1 MFNPSEFAN
10 IARTEEKLW
19 WFRGMHAISFGLLD
33 PLLRTG
39 HVQRVLEAGC
49 GTGHFA
55 ATLRDRYGLPRVTA
69 VDLEPEALQHCSGR
83 PGLAPVRASVTHLPF
98 PDSVFD
104 LAVCLDVLVHFP
116 AGKEGAPIA
125 ELVRV
130 LRPGG
135 FLLLRAAAFRVFR
148 SRHSE
153 YVLEQQRFTRPQL
166 QTLAETLGLR
176 ILRLTYAN
184 FLLSPVALLRFRVWE
199 PLTRQA
205 PASGLEPLPSWLNRL
220 LYTPL
225 AIEKRWIARGGAFP
239 WGQSLVLLG
248 QKPE

>member
-10 IARTEEKLW
+10 IARVEEKLW
-19 WFRGMHAISFGLLD
+19 WFRGMHGISFGLLD
-33 PLLRTG
+33 PLMKAG

-55 ATLRDRYGLPRVTA
+55 TTLRDRYDLPRVTA
-69 VDLEPEALQHCSGR
+69 VDLEPEAIQHCSGR
-83 PGLAPVRASVTHLPF
+83 PGLAPVRATVTRLPF
-98 PDSVFD
+98 SDATFD
-104 LAVCLDVLVHFP
+104 LAVCLDVLVHFLP
-116 AGKEGAPIA
+116 GEERAPVA
-125 ELVRV
+125 ELLRV

-148 SRHSE
+148 SRHSA

-166 QTLAETLGLR
+166 KNLAERLGIR
-176 ILRLTYAN
+176 IRRLTYAN
-184 FLLSPVALLRFRVWE
+184 FLLSPVAVLRFRIWE

-205 PASGLEPLPSWLNRL
+205 PATGLEPLPSWLDRL

-225 AIEKRWIARGGAFP
+225 AFEKKWISGGGSFP
-239 WGQSLVLLG
+239 WGQSLILLG

>member
-10 IARTEEKLW
+10 IARAEEKLW
-19 WFRGMHAISFGLLD
+19 WFRGMHGITLGLLD
-33 PLLRTG
+33 PFLRAG

-55 ATLRDRYGLPRVTA
+55 ALLCGRYGLPRVTA
-69 VDLEPEALQHCSGR
+69 VDLAPEAIEYCSRR
-83 PGLAPVRASVTHLPF
+83 PGLAPVRASVARLPF
-98 PDSVFD
+98 PNAAFD
-104 LAVCLDVLVHFP
+104 LALCLDVLPHFP
-116 AGKEGAPIA
+116 AGKEGAPVA

-135 FLLLRAAAFRVFR
+135 FLLLRAAALRLFR
-148 SRHSE
+148 SRHSA

-166 QTLAETLGLR
+166 EALVKSQGIR
-176 ILRLTYAN
+176 IRRLTYAN
-184 FLLSPVALLRFRVWE
+184 FLLSPVAFLRFRLWE

-205 PASGLEPLPSWLNRL
+205 PASGLEPLPSWLDRL

-225 AIEKRWIARGGAFP
+225 ALEKQWIAAGGAFP